1 MEWGGG
7 GGGGKGGGGDGM
19 GPLSSRKLTTKN
31 H

>member
-1 MEWGGG
+1 MEWGG

-19 GPLSSRKLTTKN
+19 GPLSSQKLTTKN